1 MRKKLLTALFC
12 SVLFITKSH
21 SQALQTFHDFWG
33 ITILGDTISFSQW
46 AGKKLLVVN
55 TASYC
60 GYTPQFDDLQALD
73 STYGA
78 YNFEVIG
85 FPCNDFGHQ
94 DPGDDSTINNFCTG
108 IYGVQFQMMSKV
120 FIAVPD
126 TAECY
131 KWLQWQSLNG
141 VADAQVTWNFHK
153 FCIDEAGGWVA
164 HHPSQT
170 LPFDTA
176 IVNWILNTPPVA
188 TGIKNDSNA
197 DYFTL
202 LKNPTDNGFTIEA
215 NLKNAESITV
225 DVIGYNGNI
234 VSSKGFNLNAGI
246 NYIEPD
252 AVLTKGVYFIKVNGQ
267 NFNRVLKA
275 IKL

>member
-1 MRKKLLTALFC
+1 MRHKLLIAMFC
-12 SVLFITKSH
+12 CGLFITKSN
-21 SQALQTFHDFWG
+21 SQSLQTFHDFWG
-33 ITILGDTISFSQW
+33 VTILGDTISFSQW

-60 GYTPQFDDLQALD
+60 GFTAQFDDLQALD
-73 STYGA
+73 STYQNN
-78 YNFEVIG
+78 NFKVIG
-85 FPCNDFGHQ
+85 FPCNDFGNQ

-141 VADAQVTWNFHK
+141 VANAQVTWNFHK

-164 HHPSQT
+164 HYPSAT

-188 TGIKNDSNA
+188 TGIYNHNINSTFN
-197 DYFTL
+197 L
-202 LKNPTDNGFTIEA
+202 LRNPTEGDFKIAYNLTKPENISVDIVDINGRLVLEKTYKLNSGAGTLE
-215 NLKNAESITV
+215 LESLFP
-225 DVIGYNGNI
+225 
-234 VSSKGFNLNAGI
+234 KGFYLIKI
-246 NYIEPD
+246 NGEKFNK
-252 AVLTKGVYFIKVNGQ
+252 ALKV
-267 NFNRVLKA
+267 A
-275 IKL
+275 KL

>member
-1 MRKKLLTALFC
+1 MRHKLLAAMFC
-12 SVLFITKSH
+12 CVLFITKSN
-21 SQALQTFHDFWG
+21 SQSLQSFHDFWG
-33 ITILGDTISFSQW
+33 VTILGDTISFSQW

-60 GYTPQFDDLQALD
+60 GFTPQFDDLQALD
-73 STYGA
+73 STYQN

-94 DPGDDSTINNFCTG
+94 DPSDDSTINNFCTG

-126 TAECY
+126 TEECY

-141 VADAQVTWNFHK
+141 VSDAQVTWNFHK

-164 HHPSQT
+164 HYPSST

-176 IVNWILNTPPVA
+176 IVNWILYTPPVA
-188 TGIKNDSNA
+188 TGIENYDNCA
-197 DYFTL
+197 VFNLT
-202 LKNPTDNGFTIEA
+202 KNPTESNFAIETK
-215 NLKNAESITV
+215 LKKAENISV
-225 DVIGYNGNI
+225 DVLDINGRLVFGKTYKVN
-234 VSSKGFNLNAGI
+234 SGI
-246 NYIEPD
+246 DKLGIES
-252 AVLTKGVYFIKVNGQ
+252 AFSKGVYFIKIKGES
-267 NFNRVLKA
+267 FSKTLKA